1 MTAPER
7 PSHMKRQEWCRSV
20 SEGQKDKEVKGNQN
34 TLMEMKDLA
43 LARAADWSVP
53 PVGTEWLYI
62 AMTMPWNELMN
73 GEITSAERLLL
84 VAS

>member
-1 MTAPER
+1 
-7 PSHMKRQEWCRSV
+7 
-20 SEGQKDKEVKGNQN
+20 
-34 TLMEMKDLA
+34 MEMKDLA

-62 AMTMPWNELMN
+62 AMTMAWNELMN
-73 GEITSAERLLL
+73 GKITSAECLLL